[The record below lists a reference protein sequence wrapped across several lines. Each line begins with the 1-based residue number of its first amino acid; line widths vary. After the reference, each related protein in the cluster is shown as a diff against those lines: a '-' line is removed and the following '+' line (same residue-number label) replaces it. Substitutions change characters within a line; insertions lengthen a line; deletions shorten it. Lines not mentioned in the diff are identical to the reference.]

1 MQPAVRLRSAGVR
14 FKVPRRNQG
23 GLRRPRFRSKSEWI
37 LWGLKDVSLD
47 IDRGECLGVIGSNGS
62 GKTTLLSCIA
72 GIYRPDEG
80 EVTVDGAVAP
90 ILSLPAGLS
99 PGLTGW
105 QNIELGL
112 VLLGVQRRNVRHLVK
127 EVGEYS
133 ELGEFLNSPTRVYSM
148 GMKTRLG
155 FAIVAACDAE
165 VIVLDEV
172 TAVGDQGFR
181 EKTAAKIDEWCNG
194 GKTVVMVSHG
204 IDRLAEQSDRMIW
217 MDHGRV
223 VADGEPDAI
232 AAEYLAA
239 TSAEEIKAA
248 V

>member
-1 MQPAVRLRSAGVR
+1 M
-14 FKVPRRNQG
+14 
-23 GLRRPRFRSKSEWI
+23 
-37 LWGLKDVSLD
+37 KDVSLD
-47 IDRGECLGVIGSNGS
+47 IHRGECVGIIGSNGS

-80 EVTVDGAVAP
+80 RVLVQGAVAP

-112 VLLGVQRRNVRHLVK
+112 VLLGMPRSNVRNVVD

-133 ELGEFLNSPTRVYSM
+133 ELGEFLDAPTRVYSM

-155 FAIVAACDAE
+155 FAIVAACEAE
-165 VIVLDEV
+165 VIVLDEI
-172 TAVGDQGFR
+172 TAVGDQAFR
-181 EKTAAKIDEWCNG
+181 EKTAAKIDAWCNG
-194 GKTVVMVSHG
+194 GKTVLMVSHG
-204 IDRLAEQSDRMIW
+204 VERLAEQSDRMIW
-217 MDHGRV
+217 MDHGRL
-223 VADGEPDAI
+223 VADGAPDVI
-232 AAEYLAA
+232 SAEYLSA
-239 TSAEEIKAA
+239 TPAEVKAA